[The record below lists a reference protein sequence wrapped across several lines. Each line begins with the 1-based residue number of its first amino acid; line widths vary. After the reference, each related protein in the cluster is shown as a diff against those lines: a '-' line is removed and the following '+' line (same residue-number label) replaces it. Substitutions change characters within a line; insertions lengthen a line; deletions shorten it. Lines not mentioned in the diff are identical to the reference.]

1 MDYNVA
7 GMDYVAAD
15 VEGTLTAGSMWR
27 GIGRYLAET
36 GRRGAYQRLVARTLP
51 GILAMRLGLIER
63 QSYKNRWLEMEAGLL
78 TGYTPDD
85 MAALAEWIVEKE
97 LWPLRRPEVVAELIA
112 HQAAGRVI
120 VLASGMYEIV
130 LQTLARRFEAGRVET
145 AGTVLAYRD
154 GHFEGRFVGPVCVA
168 EEKARRVSRL
178 LSDGTAAS
186 LAGPAATK
194 ETDPMSAPPTVTRNR
209 LLMAYGDTSSDI
221 PLLELAQEAV
231 AVAPDTG
238 LRRVAAARNWRILS
252 G

>member
-1 MDYNVA
+1 MDYNVV

-27 GIGRYLAET
+27 GIGRYLTET
-36 GRRGAYQRLVARTLP
+36 GRKGAYQRLVARTLP

-112 HQAAGRVI
+112 HQEAGRVI

-178 LSDGTAAS
+178 LGGHADGARADVD
-186 LAGPAATK
+186 AAT
-194 ETDPMSAPPTVTRNR
+194 TIDSAPATASSPANR
-209 LLMAYGDTSSDI
+209 LLVAYGDTSSDI

-238 LRRVAAARNWRILS
+238 LRRAAASRNWRILS